1 MRFKL
6 RAPFTFDLYRGL
18 QDLTREPFGLTE
30 KLDGDIYQTVLCG
43 ILVSVRQTG
52 RKSLEVELDHE
63 SSEVRSSITEQLK
76 RKFDFYQDMNAFHEF
91 ARRDTNLV
99 QLIDRLAGLTM
110 FQKSTPF
117 EALVTAITDQQL
129 NTSFATTLKRRLIT
143 SYGRCWTAG
152 VADLMSFPE
161 PSQLAKL
168 KNNAL
173 RSLQYS
179 GAKSRYIIEL
189 ARGVVSGKYPLQ
201 DWSRLGDGT
210 LLEELISIYGVG
222 RWTAEYAAM
231 VGYGR
236 ADIVPAADIGLQ
248 KAVQRCYGLEH
259 RPTEAEV
266 RDLSE
271 SWRPWRGLVTYYLWH
286 GFE

>member
-1 MRFKL
+1 MRFRL
-6 RAPFTFDLYRGL
+6 RAPFPFDLYRGL
-18 QDLTREPFGLTE
+18 KDLTRQPFGLTE
-30 KLDGDIYQTVLCG
+30 KLEDDIYRTVRKG

-52 RKSLEVELDHE
+52 EKTLEVEIGHE
-63 SSEVRSSITEQLK
+63 KPGVKSAIAEELK
-76 RKFDFYQDMNAFHEF
+76 LKFGFHQDINAFYEF
-91 ARRDTNLV
+91 ARRDPKLWDLV
-99 QLIDRLAGLTM
+99 NRLVGLTM

-129 NTSFATTLKRRLIT
+129 NTTFSAELKRRLIT
-143 SYGRCWTAG
+143 SYGRRWTAG
-152 VADLMSFPE
+152 AADLMSFPE
-161 PSQLAKL
+161 PSQLAT
-168 KNNAL
+168 L
-173 RSLQYS
+173 RSDTLRPLQYS
-179 GAKSRYIIEL
+179 GSKSRYIIGL
-189 ARGVVSGKYPLQ
+189 ARGVVSGDYPLHE
-201 DWSRLGDGT
+201 WSGLDDEE
-210 LLEELISIYGVG
+210 LLERLMSIHGVG

-236 ADIVPAADIGLQ
+236 VDIVPAADIGLQ
-248 KAVQRCYGLEH
+248 RAVQPCYGFDH